1 MEKLKSLKIIYM
13 GTPSFSALLLEAL
26 INEGFNIIG
35 VVTKEDAPVGR
46 KKVLTPSPVKEVALK
61 HNIPVFTPHRIKLD
75 HEFIINAKPDVI
87 LTFAYGQIV
96 PKAVLDAP
104 KYKCLNFHGSILPKY
119 RGASPIQMAL
129 INNEL
134 ETGVSLMEMVE
145 KMDAGVVYGIER
157 FPLSS
162 YDNFST
168 VSLKM
173 VEASLSLIKTVLPSI
188 ISGENKGIPQDE
200 KEVTFAPLLK
210 PVDEELDLENDDV
223 KRVLGKIQ
231 AFSPDTGINILYNN
245 ELLKIYEASLFNNE
259 EDEEIGTLFISPQSE
274 LILQV
279 KGGQIKIMTLQK
291 SGKSKVDARSFIN
304 GEKAKLPTI
313 LKMRDKDE

>member
-61 HNIPVFTPHRIKLD
+61 HNISVFTPHRIKLD

>member
-1 MEKLKSLKIIYM
+1 M

>member
-1 MEKLKSLKIIYM
+1 M

-145 KMDAGVVYGIER
+145 KMDAGVVYGIEG

-162 YDNFST
+162 HDNFST

>member
-1 MEKLKSLKIIYM
+1 M

-259 EDEEIGTLFISPQSE
+259 EDEEIGTLFISSQSE

>member
-1 MEKLKSLKIIYM
+1 M

-75 HEFIINAKPDVI
+75 HDFIINAKPDVI

-119 RGASPIQMAL
+119 RGSSPIQMAL

-162 YDNFST
+162 HDNFAT

-200 KEVTFAPLLK
+200 NEVTFAPLLK
-210 PVDEELDLENDDV
+210 PVDEELNLENDDV

-245 ELLKIYEASLFNNE
+245 ELLKIYEASLYNNQ
-259 EDEEIGTLFISPQSE
+259 EDKVSGTLFISSQSE

>member
-96 PKAVLDAP
+96 PKGVLDAP

-162 YDNFST
+162 YDNFLT